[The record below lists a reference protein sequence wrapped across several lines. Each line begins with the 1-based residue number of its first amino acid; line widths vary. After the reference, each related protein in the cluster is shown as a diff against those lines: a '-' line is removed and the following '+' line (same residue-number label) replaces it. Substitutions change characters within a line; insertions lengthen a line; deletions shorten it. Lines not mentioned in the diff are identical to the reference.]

1 MKLVQVLG
9 REVGHG
15 GRIPRGFQMA
25 WYEPRRRVGV
35 YFPSPLHWILRAL
48 REFAYRLRV
57 ALQAPA
63 LERADVFAMQR
74 MHRERQ
80 RLAEEYAR
88 GYLSGW
94 RECFESCMAAVEDEI
109 VRMDDVWDATALL
122 LDDGTHENE
131 SN

>member
-1 MKLVQVLG
+1 MKLVQVFG

-48 REFAYRLRV
+48 RELAYRLRV

-74 MHRERQ
+74 THRERQ

-94 RECFESCMAAVEDEI
+94 RECFETCMAAVEDEI
-109 VRMDDVWDATALL
+109 VRMDDVWDASALL
-122 LDDGTHENE
+122 LDDGKHENE